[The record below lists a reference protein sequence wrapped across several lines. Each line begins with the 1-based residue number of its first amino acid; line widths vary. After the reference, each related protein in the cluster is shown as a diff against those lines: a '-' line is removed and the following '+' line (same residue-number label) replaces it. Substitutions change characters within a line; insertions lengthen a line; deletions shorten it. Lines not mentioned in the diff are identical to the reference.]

1 MVMTVELPT
10 LERTDVTASPEPS
23 GRLQRWARPALGLL
37 LPVGLALGWEV
48 IVWLGWSNGRLVPP
62 PSKLFATIAELARSG
77 ELTRHV
83 VATLTR
89 VAAGFGF
96 GVIVGTVLG
105 AVSGYWALARR
116 LLDPTVQALRA
127 VPSIAWIPLFIL
139 WLGIFETSKV
149 ALIAVGVFFPVYL
162 GVMGAILSVDRKIVE
177 VGRTFRLSGPAM
189 IRRIMLPAVLP
200 AYVVALRVGLG
211 LGWMFVI
218 AAEFMGA
225 SEGLGYLVIDGQ
237 QLGKTR
243 ADSRGDYHIRRS
255 RQDRGLA
262 DRDCLRSAV
271 ALAGCLW
278 PSRRSSLMLVLERL
292 GKTYPNGVHAL
303 ERFSADIRLGE
314 IVAIIGGS
322 GCGKSTLLRAVAG
335 LDRATTGT
343 VTLDETAITAPH
355 AKIGIIFQEPRL
367 LPWLSVADNI
377 GFGLSELPAAVRR
390 EKVARAL
397 ERVGLADKANAWPRE
412 LSGGQAQRV
421 AIARALVPL
430 PEVLLLDEPFSAL
443 DAFTR
448 RDLQDHLLDL
458 WNDTRPTLA
467 LVTHDVDEAVVLA
480 DRVLVMRPRP
490 GRLFEEIKINLARPR
505 DRNSPLFD
513 NFKRRVLTA
522 LDRSLDRT
530 VSDADPKSTTGEAMW
545 W

>member
-177 VGRTFRLSGPAM
+177 VGRAFRLSGPAM

-237 QLGKTR
+237 QLGKTPQ
-243 ADSRGDYHIRRS
+243 I
-255 RQDRGLA
+255 LA
-262 DRDCLRSAV
+262 AIIIFAV
-271 ALAGCLW
+271 
-278 PSRRSSLMLVLERL
+278 L
-292 GKTYPNGVHAL
+292 GKT
-303 ERFSADIRLGE
+303 ADWLIE
-314 IVAIIGGS
+314 IAFAP
-322 GCGKSTLLRAVAG
+322 LLRW
-335 LDRATTGT
+335 
-343 VTLDETAITAPH
+343 
-355 AKIGIIFQEPRL
+355 Q
-367 LPWLSVADNI
+367 
-377 GFGLSELPAAVRR
+377 
-390 EKVARAL
+390 
-397 ERVGLADKANAWPRE
+397 
-412 LSGGQAQRV
+412 
-421 AIARALVPL
+421 
-430 PEVLLLDEPFSAL
+430 
-443 DAFTR
+443 DAFGR
-448 RDLQDHLLDL
+448 QGG
-458 WNDTRPTLA
+458 
-467 LVTHDVDEAVVLA
+467 AV
-480 DRVLVMRPRP
+480 
-490 GRLFEEIKINLARPR
+490 
-505 DRNSPLFD
+505 
-513 NFKRRVLTA
+513 
-522 LDRSLDRT
+522 
-530 VSDADPKSTTGEAMW
+530 
-545 W
+545 